1 MSPILETVSEF
12 ATELSRQLHSDA
24 LGEGDVDAAG
34 ERPCVIIAV
43 AHFGIGRKII
53 ARLGGHKVDRA
64 RYGVLAEQGALRP
77 AQHLDALDI
86 DERLVDRRRL
96 AEIDA
101 VELAADAAVEADV
114 SARCTAAP
122 DHDARS
128 LERRRVGKQWV

>member
-12 ATELSRQLHSDA
+12 ATEPSRQLHSDA

-34 ERPCVIIAV
+34 ERPGVIIAV
-43 AHFGIGRKII
+43 AHIGIGRKII

-101 VELAADAAVEADV
+101 VEIDGDAAVEAAV
-114 SARCTAAP
+114 AARC
-122 DHDARS
+122 RS
-128 LERRRVGKQWV
+128 ERRRVGEEWGRKG